1 MSTSAQ
7 APAEPVLWERARD
20 QLRTWIIDG
29 ALPAGMPLPEQELAR
44 RLGMSRNPVR
54 EALRTLQRDGWVVSR
69 GRLGV
74 RVRDADPAEGADV
87 LEVRA
92 LLDVA
97 VSGRAARRRHAEE
110 LPAIER
116 LLTRGETATAKGAV
130 EELVELNHEFHHLVA
145 GMARSPVLAELL
157 DHLDVRVRW
166 FFAQVA
172 HARSTSSWHEHSEL
186 ARAIMDGDASA
197 AVAVARRHT
206 AETLFAYQQRTGLD
220 RRSMADGYAWE
231 LGADESARL
240 QPREGNEPYVTAEED
255 GQGGAVDATG
265 LRRLQQDD
273 PLWMRVYRELE
284 REIMARRLAPGS
296 ALVEDTIAK
305 QLGVSRIPV
314 REALRMLE
322 RDGWVVTR
330 PRAGATVRTVSP
342 AEATELFEVRGL
354 LEAHAAGRAAQRATA
369 REVESLRSLISDEQ
383 RAYDHGDRVAIVTLN
398 DQFHDEITRMSGNR
412 TLRELTLRVAKQVAW
427 LVASFAGTARAPR
440 LDDHR
445 VLVEA
450 IEAADVERAAGL
462 AREHVESARQ
472 AYAGRVG
479 SG

>member
-1 MSTSAQ
+1 MGTSVQ
-7 APAEPVLWERARD
+7 APTEPVLWERARD
-20 QLRTWIIDG
+20 QLRRWIIDG
-29 ALPAGMPLPEQELAR
+29 ALSAGTPLPEQELAR

-54 EALRTLQRDGWVVSR
+54 EALRALQREGWVVSQR
-69 GRLGV
+69 RLGV

-97 VSGRAARRRHAEE
+97 VSGRAAGRRHTEE
-110 LPAIER
+110 LPALE
-116 LLTRGETATAKGAV
+116 LLLSRGTKATANGAI

-145 GMARSPVLAELL
+145 GMARSPMLAELL

-166 FFAQVA
+166 YFAQVA
-172 HARSTSSWHEHSEL
+172 HARSTNSWREHSEI

-206 AETLFAYQQRTGLD
+206 AETVLAYRHRTGLD
-220 RRSMADGYAWE
+220 RQSMADGYA
-231 LGADESARL
+231 R
-240 QPREGNEPYVTAEED
+240 QPDAENSFGLHCREGDRRDVMVKEAQRGEVD
-255 GQGGAVDATG
+255 GNG
-265 LRRLQQDD
+265 LRRLHQDD

-284 REIMARRLAPGS
+284 RGIMARRLAPGS
-296 ALVEDTIAK
+296 ALVEEAIAK

-330 PRAGATVRTVSP
+330 PRAGATVRDVSP
-342 AEATELFEVRGL
+342 AEASELFEVRGL

-369 REVESLRSLISDEQ
+369 RESESLRRLIVDEQ
-383 RAYDHGDRVAIVTLN
+383 RAYDEGDRNSIVALN
-398 DQFHDEITRMSGNR
+398 DQFHDEIARMSGNS

-440 LDDHR
+440 LNDHR
-445 VLVEA
+445 ILVDALEA
-450 IEAADVERAAGL
+450 GDAERAMAL
-462 AREHVESARQ
+462 ARSHVDAARQ
-472 AYAGRVG
+472 AYVDRLGNA
-479 SG
+479 